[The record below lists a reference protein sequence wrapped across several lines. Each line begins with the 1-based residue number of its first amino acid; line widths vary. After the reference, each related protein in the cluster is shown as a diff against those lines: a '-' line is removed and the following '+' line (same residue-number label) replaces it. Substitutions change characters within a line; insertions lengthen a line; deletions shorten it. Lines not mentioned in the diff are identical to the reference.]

1 MNTILRL
8 CMALLVGLSAVV
20 SCRAA
25 DEGVPEAMAQL
36 RKAEIANLVYDL
48 RFDIPADTSEAVSGK
63 IGIRFD
69 FDKGRGA
76 EFLPLDFSPS
86 ADKVAEVTVN
96 GRPCSP
102 RIADGHIYI
111 PAAMLRAKGND
122 IELAFTPDDRHLN
135 RRPDYMYTLF
145 VPAHAHSVFPCF
157 DQPDLKAS
165 FILSLA
171 IPDGWE
177 CVGNSR
183 AVSSTPLAGGR
194 RLVAFAPTEPLSTY
208 LFAFAAGDFR
218 KTTKTVDGREISAY
232 YRETDPARIAQLDG
246 VIAEVGAALAWLE
259 EFTGVKY
266 PFSKYDFVVLPGF
279 QFGGMEHTGATFYND
294 RRIFLNANPTPE
306 QLLGRSQ
313 LIAHE
318 TAHMWFGDYV
328 TMAWFNDVWTKEVF
342 ANYFAAA
349 ITREALPQ
357 FDHDIEWLRTYVVA
371 ALSEDRSPGRTS
383 IRQSLDNLSNAG
395 LIYNNIIY
403 NKAPVMMAK
412 LVELVSP
419 DAFRKGIRRYVER
432 YGYGNATWGQLIEC
446 LQEFSPERVEEFS
459 HVWVNEKGMPE
470 IRSEVSDG
478 RLVVTQSDPLG
489 RGLRWPQRFTV
500 DVLAGPAR
508 CSIPVKMTSES
519 DEASFPLPADLL
531 QAMAEGHEPLIVP
544 DSDGKGYGLFTL
556 DADML
561 GRLLE
566 AVSDSGRI
574 DLSPS
579 GPLAAWLNLN
589 ENRLAKRIPDRQWRI
604 ALTKEL
610 ARATEP
616 LRASALAG
624 YAGALLPDLSG
635 DDRSMFETDLMGL
648 VATHPLPSTR
658 ATLLRRLA
666 SLASVPAVCDSLY
679 SIWER
684 QTMPGLDVNDYM
696 ELAWELAL
704 RRPDSAASILAA
716 QRARLDNPDRLARFD
731 YVSRAVSPDKA
742 GRDEFFRYLLTP
754 KGREIEPW
762 AATALAYLNHPLRQ
776 QEAVGYIVPALE
788 QLENVQ
794 RTGDI
799 FFPASWCMSL
809 LGNHRSPEARVELD
823 RFLASRPQLN
833 PLLRNKIL
841 NGAYYLLRATD

>member
-8 CMALLVGLSAVV
+8 CVSLLVGLSAVV

-48 RFDIPADTSEAVSGK
+48 HFDIPADTAEAVSGH
-63 IGIRFD
+63 ISIRFD

-96 GRPCSP
+96 GKPCSP

-183 AVSSTPLAGGR
+183 AVSSKPLAGGR
-194 RLVAFAPTEPLSTY
+194 SLVAFAPTEPLSTY

-218 KTTKTVDGREISAY
+218 KTTKTVGGREISAY

-246 VIAEVGAALAWLE
+246 VIDEVGAALAWLE

-470 IRSEVSDG
+470 IRSEVRDG
-478 RLVVTQSDPLG
+478 RLVVTQSDALG

-500 DVLAGPAR
+500 DVLAGPA
-508 CSIPVKMTSES
+508 CCTIPVKMTSES
-519 DEASFPLPADLL
+519 DESSFPLPADIL

-566 AVSDSGRI
+566 AVSDSGSI

-579 GPLAAWLNLN
+579 GRLAAWLNLN

-604 ALTKEL
+604 ALTREL
-610 ARATEP
+610 ARTTEP

-635 DDRSMFETDLMGL
+635 DDRAMFETDLLGL
-648 VATHPLPSTR
+648 VATHPIPSTR

-684 QTMPGLDVNDYM
+684 QTMPGLDDNDYM

-776 QEAVGYIVPALE
+776 QEAVGYIVSALE

-809 LGNHRSPEARVELD
+809 FSNHRSPEARAELD